1 MSETAQTSNYIRGGG
16 IGLMRNGALHTIRL
30 TDGIEPVL
38 DCYQAAN
45 NEKGSVTG
53 PVFDSDPDKLCA
65 AHCPVAQ
72 GKIEGIRCSNLHPAI
87 WVSSAVPGATP
98 SSRTFDATVYAQYTH
113 PDSEPDPFGDGDI
126 ERFDTVFDGLAQV
139 GKIPC
144 QTGVAIFQAAIAEQ
158 QTSAQ
163 KNLGTQL

>member
-1 MSETAQTSNYIRGGG
+1 MVNEAETTNYIRGGG
-16 IGLMRNGALHTIRL
+16 TGLMRDGAIHTIRL
-30 TDGIEPVL
+30 TDRIKPVL
-38 DCYQAAN
+38 DYYQAAN

-65 AHCPVAQ
+65 AYCPVAQ
-72 GKIEGIRCSNLHPAI
+72 GMIEGIRCSNLHPAI

-98 SSRTFDATVYAQYTH
+98 PSRTFDATVYAPYAH

-126 ERFDTVFDGLAQV
+126 ERFDTVFDSLAHV

-158 QTSAQ
+158 QNTA
-163 KNLGTQL
+163 